1 MPGRTNDINHH
12 GEDRFSQKLKKYP
25 VEALRVLP
33 NNVSRAN
40 SAVIWIAA
48 ICTLGFV
55 GLAEAR
61 APWFAYLILFA
72 SEFTLCSFAVWRE
85 KNAKTKQNKFVGKS
99 PAQSGTCPADL
110 RPDAR
115 SPAP

>member
-1 MPGRTNDINHH
+1 MASNTNDTNHH

-40 SAVIWIAA
+40 SAIIWIAA
-48 ICTLGFV
+48 ISTIGLSI
-55 GLAEAR
+55 LAEVK
-61 APWFAYLILFA
+61 APWYAYLILVFL
-72 SEFTLCSFAVWRE
+72 SLKYCLFAVWRE
-85 KNAKTKQNKFVGKS
+85 KNAKTKQNKFAGKS
-99 PAQSGTCPADL
+99 PAESGICPADL

-115 SPAP
+115 SPAA